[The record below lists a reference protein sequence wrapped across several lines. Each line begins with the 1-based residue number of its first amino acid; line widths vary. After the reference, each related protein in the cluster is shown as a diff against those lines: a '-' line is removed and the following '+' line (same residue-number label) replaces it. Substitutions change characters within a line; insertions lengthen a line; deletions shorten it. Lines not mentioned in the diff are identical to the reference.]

1 MRNNFDCVG
10 RLVKLKLENRTVL
23 TLRSFHQGD
32 VVRRRF
38 RCMSEEEIK
47 SWRGAYGL
55 VMSEYAW
62 NNEMNARQGAE
73 TFVGVENA
81 DKLLYVVYF
90 DNNLV
95 DLWEDLD
102 FEWV

>member
-10 RLVKLKLENRTVL
+10 RLVRLKR
-23 TLRSFHQGD
+23 LRSFHQGA
-32 VVRRRF
+32 VL
-38 RCMSEEEIK
+38 RCLSKDEK
-47 SWRGAYGL
+47 KRWSGAYGI

-90 DNNLV
+90 DNNLM

-102 FEWV
+102 FEWEW